1 MRTGEVGAMVG
12 RAPGRV
18 QIGRSGGRRG
28 RRTVRIGF
36 IATKIPNV
44 LQGAMMRRGR
54 SLASSSLAFSGHL
67 ARQSWL
73 QQTMLFLI
81 SRLQASAISCSS
93 PLLAWVNSRGFSTA
107 TEGAK
112 RLASS
117 TILSCFSMAWRS
129 ARSSTQRRATT
140 RLAPCLCGLA
150 RFRAIANQV
159 ALELATRAGT
169 TAT

>member
-12 RAPGRV
+12 RAPREGANRSFRRSSRAANRANRV
-18 QIGRSGGRRG
+18 HRNKDPKCPTRGDDASRTFPCLFVAGLFGASGEAELAP
-28 RRTVRIGF
+28 TDDAVLDQPVAGF
-36 IATKIPNV
+36 
-44 LQGAMMRRGR
+44 RD
-54 SLASSSLAFSGHL
+54 
-67 ARQSWL
+67 
-73 QQTMLFLI
+73 FL
-81 SRLQASAISCSS
+81 LL
-93 PLLAWVNSRGFSTA
+93 PTLAWVNSRGFSTA